1 MRYADIQYHLGL
13 YGDSRSPT
21 ALILSLSCCDI
32 LLPGALAAADPFI
45 GTGVHGACLWL
56 SGPWRKALSF
66 CFFAVD
72 RKTACQGNRQPR
84 GWFCPRPILMLRR
97 LWAGAKQALSN
108 MPLSLNLAQD
118 RGGPKWEKLESVYC
132 LYCIE
137 FWRSDVD
144 DLIWSNLIC
153 RSLFLP
159 GHGSEAVA
167 ALDKKGFR
175 RVLLYGCSI
184 FGKAES
190 WLFCL
195 SFLESPKLKA
205 ELFIDLWFITHNSYD
220 FYHFLS
226 FSVVQLIK
234 EERKR
239 CHESLESAQLAFPL
253 YGRTKAWVEQLL
265 SSARPNNM
273 LTMYGTTSS
282 RDILWSLMM
291 YWYLTGLAA
300 FFSST
305 ESLNVA

>member
-84 GWFCPRPILMLRR
+84 GWFCPRQILMLRR

-108 MPLSLNLAQD
+108 MLLSLNLAQD

-159 GHGSEAVA
+159 GHGSLRQSLLWTRKASGESYSMAAVSLA
-167 ALDKKGFR
+167 
-175 RVLLYGCSI
+175 
-184 FGKAES
+184 
-190 WLFCL
+190 
-195 SFLESPKLKA
+195 KLKA
-205 ELFIDLWFITHNSYD
+205 GCFVCHFSNLPSSKQNYSLIYD
-220 FYHFLS
+220 S
-226 FSVVQLIK
+226 
-234 EERKR
+234 
-239 CHESLESAQLAFPL
+239 
-253 YGRTKAWVEQLL
+253 
-265 SSARPNNM
+265 
-273 LTMYGTTSS
+273 
-282 RDILWSLMM
+282 
-291 YWYLTGLAA
+291 
-300 FFSST
+300 
-305 ESLNVA
+305 

>member
-1 MRYADIQYHLGL
+1 MGKAGKCVLSVL
-13 YGDSRSPT
+13 YW
-21 ALILSLSCCDI
+21 ILTVRC
-32 LLPGALAAADPFI
+32 
-45 GTGVHGACLWL
+45 
-56 SGPWRKALSF
+56 
-66 CFFAVD
+66 
-72 RKTACQGNRQPR
+72 
-84 GWFCPRPILMLRR
+84 GWF
-97 LWAGAKQALSN
+97 
-108 MPLSLNLAQD
+108 
-118 RGGPKWEKLESVYC
+118 
-132 LYCIE
+132 
-137 FWRSDVD
+137 
-144 DLIWSNLIC
+144 DLIKFDLQISFSSWSWL
-153 RSLFLP
+153 
-159 GHGSEAVA
+159 SEAVA